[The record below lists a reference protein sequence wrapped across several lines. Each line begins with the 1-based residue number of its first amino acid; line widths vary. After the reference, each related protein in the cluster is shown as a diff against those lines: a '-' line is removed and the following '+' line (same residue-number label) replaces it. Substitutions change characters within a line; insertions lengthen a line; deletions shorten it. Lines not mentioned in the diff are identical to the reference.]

1 MFVQR
6 TLDTEV
12 GPVEIAITRA
22 AHVSVQGHPVIRD
35 TKYNAHFHFH
45 AQPDGTFDVK
55 EEDRPTM
62 SRAWKEHDRNLKFRD
77 PAPPTH
83 LAKVIAAYKAAL
95 NAFLATNPELLVQA
109 EDEDIE
115 RDIGTAEGKVA
126 AAQKALNEANAALEV
141 LRAKRRKHQLAQVR
155 KNSFKVEIPCAQ
167 RGCAISYPHAQ
178 H

>member
-35 TKYNAHFHFH
+35 SKFNAHFHFH
-45 AQPDGTFDVK
+45 AQADGTFDVK
-55 EEDRPTM
+55 EEDRPSM

-77 PAPPTH
+77 PAPPTY
-83 LAKVIAAYKAAL
+83 LAKVIAAYKKAL
-95 NAFLATNPELLVQA
+95 NDFLATNPELLVQA

-115 RDIGTAEGKVA
+115 REIGTAEGQVNKAQEELKA
-126 AAQKALNEANAALEV
+126 AKAVLDALY
-141 LRAKRRKHQLAQVR
+141 LKRRKQHLAKPQACSTPR
-155 KNSFKVEIPCAQ
+155 CAV
-167 RGCAISYPHAQ
+167 SYPHAQ

>member
-22 AHVSVQGHPVIRD
+22 AHVSVQGHPVLRD

-45 AQPDGTFDVK
+45 VQADGSFDVK
-55 EEDRPTM
+55 DEDRPSM
-62 SRAWKEHDRNLKFRD
+62 SRAWKEHDRNLNFRN

-83 LAKVIAAYKAAL
+83 LAKVISAYKKAL
-95 NAFLATNPELLVQA
+95 NDFLATNPELLVEA

-115 RDIGTAEGKVA
+115 RDIGTAEGKLHKA
-126 AAQKALNEANAALEV
+126 KEALKEAQAALDA
-141 LRAKRRKHQLAQVR
+141 LYLKRRKHQLIKDKEPCR
-155 KNSFKVEIPCAQ
+155 KQNCAV
-167 RGCAISYPHAQ
+167 SYPHNQ
-178 H
+178 HA